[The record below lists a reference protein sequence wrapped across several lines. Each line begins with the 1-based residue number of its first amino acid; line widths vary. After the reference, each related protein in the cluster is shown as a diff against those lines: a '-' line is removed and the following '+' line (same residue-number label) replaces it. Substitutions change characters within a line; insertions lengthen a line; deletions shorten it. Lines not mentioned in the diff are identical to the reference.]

1 MKLKPSFILRLD
13 RRIIY
18 VAIALAVTVPL
29 LLHFAVSL
37 KPTPIVQNLFDTVEA
52 LPPGS
57 KVLLSFD
64 YGPSTLPE
72 NDPMAFSFIRHLLT
86 RGDKIYMMA
95 LMATGARNLDHAI
108 EVVIDKEFP
117 QKVYG
122 VDYVDLGY
130 KAGDEGLINTLFKD
144 FKGMYT
150 TDVHGTSVDD
160 IPMMRDIQTLK
171 SFDMI
176 LNVGSGRPGTKE
188 WIQYAGDR
196 GNIPIGGGVTAVEA
210 LLLYPYY
217 PRQLKGLM
225 GGLQGAAEYETAL
238 ISKYPQFAKTAREA
252 QVYMGPQ
259 AVAHYVIILLVIL
272 GNISYFVARKGK

>member
-1 MKLKPSFILRLD
+1 MKLKASFILRLD

>member
-1 MKLKPSFILRLD
+1 MKLNPSFILRLD

-18 VAIALAVTVPL
+18 VAITLAVTVPL

-37 KPTPIVQNLFDTVEA
+37 KPTPIVQSLFDAVEA
-52 LPPGS
+52 LPTGS

-108 EVVIDKEFP
+108 EVIIDKEFP

-122 VDYVDLGY
+122 VDYVNLGY

-160 IPMMRDIQTLK
+160 IPMMKDIQTLK

-238 ISKYPQFAKTAREA
+238 ISKYPQFAKTARKA

>member
-1 MKLKPSFILRLD
+1 MNGLRNLLFQLD

-18 VAIALAVTVPL
+18 LAIVLAVTVPL
-29 LLHFAVSL
+29 LLHFEIPL
-37 KPTPIVQNLFDTVEA
+37 TPTPIVRSLFDAIEA

-57 KVLLSFD
+57 KVILSFD
-64 YGPSTLPE
+64 YGPSTVPE
-72 NDPMAFSFIRHLLT
+72 NDPMAFALTQHLLT
-86 RGDKIYMMA
+86 LNHNVYMMA
-95 LMATGARNLDHAI
+95 LWATGSRNLDRT
-108 EVVIDKEFP
+108 IDKVIRRDFP
-117 QKVYG
+117 EKRYG
-122 VDYVDLGY
+122 VDYVKLGY

-144 FKGMYT
+144 FKTMYT
-150 TDVHGTSVDD
+150 TDAHGTNIDSV
-160 IPMMRDIQTLK
+160 PMMEDIETLK

-196 GNIPIGGGVTAVEA
+196 GNIPIGAGVTAVEA

-238 ISKYPQFAKTAREA
+238 IMKYPQFRETARQA
-252 QVYMGPQ
+252 QIYMGPQ
-259 AVAHYVIILLVIL
+259 SVAHYVIILLVIL
-272 GNISYFVARKGK
+272 GNLSYFLERRRK